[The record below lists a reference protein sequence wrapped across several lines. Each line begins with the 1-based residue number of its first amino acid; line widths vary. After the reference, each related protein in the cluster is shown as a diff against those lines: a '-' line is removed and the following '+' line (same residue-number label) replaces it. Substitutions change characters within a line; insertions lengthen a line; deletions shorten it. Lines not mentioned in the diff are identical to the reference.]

1 MHRCFLILCFFFAC
15 LPGICANEQLTTE
28 QLLAQLDSVI
38 SNRDQYLDVKL
49 AHLEKLNQDLIS
61 EAKDNRERFEV
72 LGILFNE
79 YHSFNADSAYAMAQR
94 QLSLARQLGD
104 KNMIINAM

>member
-72 LGILFNE
+72 LEYYLTNIILSILTLPMQWPNGN
-79 YHSFNADSAYAMAQR
+79 YP
-94 QLSLARQLGD
+94 
-104 KNMIINAM
+104 